1 MTRGKRLVGLVGQIQ
16 VIAVAVRNVT
26 GRQRWSKLAEWLNG
40 VSPHPTTDDAAGVL
54 SGAIPREITLD
65 GRSTLTIRVLPTLG
79 CTQTLARRPRL
90 SSLLA
95 TRWQIGGDSP
105 R

>member
-1 MTRGKRLVGLVGQIQ
+1 MNLTRTARSILRSRRPSTRSAPTRATRGKRLVGLVGQIQ

-54 SGAIPREITLD
+54 VERYRAK
-65 GRSTLTIRVLPTLG
+65 
-79 CTQTLARRPRL
+79 
-90 SSLLA
+90 
-95 TRWQIGGDSP
+95 SP
-105 R
+105 